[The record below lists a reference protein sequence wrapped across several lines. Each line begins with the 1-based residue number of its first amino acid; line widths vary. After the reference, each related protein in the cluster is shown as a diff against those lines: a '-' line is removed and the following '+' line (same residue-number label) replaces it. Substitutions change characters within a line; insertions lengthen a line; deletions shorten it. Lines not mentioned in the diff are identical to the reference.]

1 MSNLSIDKNKAAA
14 GVVVIALVCFGLG
27 FLTSNLI
34 KSKTPSNGF
43 NPAAMGGG
51 AGGFGQGGAVSGQRG
66 TGQAGNRTA
75 RMGGFINGTLLKK
88 DATSLT
94 IKMRDGSSKIVLVT
108 SSTKALKMADTTLD
122 EFTEGADVMVSGTAN
137 PDGSVTAQTVQVRPA
152 MPADLQPGDQ
162 PQPQPVK

>member
-14 GVVVIALVCFGLG
+14 GVVIIALVCFGLG

-34 KSKTPSNGF
+34 KSKTPANGF

-51 AGGFGQGGAVSGQRG
+51 AGGFGQRG
-66 TGQAGNRTA
+66 TGQVGNRTA

-152 MPADLQPGDQ
+152 MPTDIQPGGQ